1 MHDAAED
8 DPREAMAAKYS
19 LNYVAMDGEI
29 GCMVCIGVVVRDV
42 RVCLSVT

>member
-29 GCMVCIGVVVRDV
+29 GCVMCACVYQ
-42 RVCLSVT
+42 